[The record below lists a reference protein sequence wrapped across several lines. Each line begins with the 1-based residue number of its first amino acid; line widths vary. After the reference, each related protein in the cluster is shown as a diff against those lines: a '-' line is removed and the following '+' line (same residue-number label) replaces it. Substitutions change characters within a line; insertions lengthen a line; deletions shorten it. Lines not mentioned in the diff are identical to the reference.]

1 MFLLTQQGLDM
12 NDFISY
18 TIDLMGGEVLI
29 NGFYLE
35 LWPLKGFLA
44 IKISRSISIVLNTF
58 TRGEGN
64 AQ

>member
-12 NDFISY
+12 NDFVSY

-35 LWPLKGFLA
+35 FWPLKRFLRHQN
-44 IKISRSISIVLNTF
+44 K
-58 TRGEGN
+58 
-64 AQ
+64 